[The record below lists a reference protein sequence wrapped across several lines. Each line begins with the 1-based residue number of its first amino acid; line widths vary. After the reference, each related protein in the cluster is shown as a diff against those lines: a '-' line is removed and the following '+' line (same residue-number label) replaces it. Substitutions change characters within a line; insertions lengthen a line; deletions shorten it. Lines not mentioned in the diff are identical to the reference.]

1 MIGIIYK
8 VTNKATGSAYI
19 GATTRSI
26 ENRKEDHIQRAFKN
40 PEKPLHKAIY
50 TYGKDN
56 FIWECIDTATTN
68 NELAEKEVN
77 YIYEFGKKAELYNL
91 SRGGEIQKE
100 VYKYDVETLK
110 LIEQFNSL
118 TEASASIGYTK
129 QALSNV
135 CLSVNK
141 KLGDYYWSYKKSGYF
156 IPNKDNRKKQVYQFT
171 TDGEFLNTFN
181 SIAEANNQTKIN
193 KTSIAKVCR
202 GERKTA
208 GGYFWC
214 FK

>member
-1 MIGIIYK
+1 MKIIYK

-19 GATTRSI
+19 GATTKSL
-26 ENRKEDHIQRAFKN
+26 ECRKEDHIQRAYNN
-40 PEKPLHKAIY
+40 PEKPLHKAIL
-50 TYGKDN
+50 TYGVDA
-56 FIWECIDTATTN
+56 FIWESIDTAITN

-77 YIYEFGKKAELYNL
+77 YIYEFGKKSELYNL

-100 VYKYDVETLK
+100 VYKYDVESLK
-110 LIEQFNSL
+110 LIEHFNSL

-129 QALSNV
+129 QALSKV
-135 CLSVNK
+135 CLSVNQ
-141 KLGDYYWSYKKSGYF
+141 KLGSYYWSYKKAKYF
-156 IPNKDNRKKQVYQFT
+156 IPNSDNRKKQVYQFT
-171 TDGEFLNTFN
+171 IDGKFLNTFN
-181 SIAEANNQTKIN
+181 SIADANRQTKIN